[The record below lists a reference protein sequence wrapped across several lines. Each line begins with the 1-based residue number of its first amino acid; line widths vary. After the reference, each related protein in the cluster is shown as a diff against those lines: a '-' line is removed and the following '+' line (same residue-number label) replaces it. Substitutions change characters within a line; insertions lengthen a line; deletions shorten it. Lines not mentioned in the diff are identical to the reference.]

1 MTRTVDPRATLSYT
15 GTIVK
20 ILSASM
26 SVPLVV
32 GLIYGEDALAFAA
45 SMTIAV
51 AIGAGLER
59 LDDDPDLGPRDALAV
74 VSLAWLMAAVVGAM
88 PYVIAGHGTASA
100 LGDPVNALFES
111 MSGFTTTGA
120 TATAEISF
128 EQHSHA
134 VLMWRQ
140 LTQWL
145 GGMGIIVLMVAI
157 LPQLAV
163 NGAELMKS
171 EAPGPGLQKLTPRI
185 AETAR
190 ALWLIYLAFTVVLV
204 AILSLLGVT
213 GLAPEMDL
221 YNAIAHGFSTL
232 PTGGF
237 SPQSESI
244 AAFSPVVQWVF
255 VPFMILAGV
264 NFSLFWYVFR
274 DEPRRLLDNTEFRVY
289 FGLATGF
296 AAVLAVGLFYGGA
309 PGTEIGG
316 ITEGVTENA
325 LRQGAFQV
333 ASLMNSTGY
342 ATADFAQWDTH
353 TRLFLLLVM
362 FVGGSAGSTGGGI
375 KVIRWLIIAKTLYRE
390 LYTTAN
396 PEVVR
401 PVRLGGEVVNE
412 DIVRGIMTFTL
423 LYFLIFA
430 LGAVLIEIDTTRVG
444 TPLSGTEAFAAS
456 LATIGNIGPGLGPLG
471 PFGSYEFLPDTTKL
485 LMVFL
490 MWVGRLEIVPVL
502 AVFISATD
510 SR

>member
-1 MTRTVDPRATLSYT
+1 
-15 GTIVK
+15 
-20 ILSASM
+20 
-26 SVPLVV
+26 
-32 GLIYGEDALAFAA
+32 
-45 SMTIAV
+45 
-51 AIGAGLER
+51 
-59 LDDDPDLGPRDALAV
+59 
-74 VSLAWLMAAVVGAM
+74 
-88 PYVIAGHGTASA
+88 
-100 LGDPVNALFES
+100 
-111 MSGFTTTGA
+111 
-120 TATAEISF
+120 
-128 EQHSHA
+128 
-134 VLMWRQ
+134 
-140 LTQWL
+140 
-145 GGMGIIVLMVAI
+145 MGIIVLMVAI

-375 KVIRWLIIAKTLYRE
+375 KVIRWLIIAMMLYAER
-390 LYTTAN
+390 YTTAN